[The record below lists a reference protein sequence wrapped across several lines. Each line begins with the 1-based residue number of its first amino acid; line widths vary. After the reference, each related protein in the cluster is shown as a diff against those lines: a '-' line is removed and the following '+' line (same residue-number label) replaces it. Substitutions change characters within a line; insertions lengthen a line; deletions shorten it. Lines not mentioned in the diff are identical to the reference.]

1 MKYFFIT
8 LTIGVIVSYL
18 GWWWGIWLGGMAAG
32 LAHSDREYWKETI
45 WVGLAGAFTWG
56 AWSIYLYTQG
66 GQTIAEKM
74 AITLDLGSPAI
85 VLTASCI
92 LSMLLALLGWA
103 AGKAVK
109 A

>member
-8 LTIGVIVSYL
+8 LTIGILVSYL

-32 LAHSDREYWKETI
+32 LAHSDLSYWKETL
-45 WVGLAGAFTWG
+45 WVALAGLLAWG
-56 AWSIYLYTQG
+56 AWSVILFYQG
-66 GQTIAEKM
+66 GETIAEKM
-74 AITLDLGSPAI
+74 ATTLEMGSSTTVLI
-85 VLTASCI
+85 VSSI